1 MQVYPENIW
10 ILYLIIAGFG
20 FLGVIFLCIGIGL
33 HIGYKKKQNSCTQKI
48 IATVIDIRQ
57 EEMLDTSFNYMEPR
71 IKSWF
76 PIYEYFLNGIKFR
89 EKAFVGT
96 PKAEVKIGG
105 KVPIWV
111 DPNNPKQFFC
121 PSEKR
126 LLLQKIFTGIGIVL
140 LSTAVLTSL
149 FFWKCLSFLL

>member
-1 MQVYPENIW
+1 MQIYPENIW

-20 FLGVIFLCIGIGL
+20 FLGIIFLCIGIGL

-57 EEMLDTSFNYMEPR
+57 EEILDTSFNYMEPR

-89 EKAFVGT
+89 KKAFVGT
-96 PKAEVKIGG
+96 PKPEVKIGE

-111 DPNNPKQFFC
+111 DPDNPKLFFC

-126 LLLQKIFTGIGIVL
+126 
-140 LSTAVLTSL
+140 
-149 FFWKCLSFLL
+149 